1 MKPYL
6 PETYFQTENDP
17 IRCLLLLKR
26 LVFKSEL
33 IIKQV
38 EQIHNIPEK
47 LNTTVPENLIAV
59 CEVCLIFISLFS
71 HFVSLLVLC
80 VYID

>member
-1 MKPYL
+1 MFYSLSTFIVKPYL
-6 PETYFQTENDP
+6 PDSYFRSEHDS

-38 EQIHNIPEK
+38 DQIHNIPEK
-47 LNTTVPENLIAV
+47 LNTTVPEELIAV
-59 CEVCLIFISLFS
+59 CEVSLP
-71 HFVSLLVLC
+71 
-80 VYID
+80 

>member
-1 MKPYL
+1 MPDSFFRS
-6 PETYFQTENDP
+6 EHDS

-38 EQIHNIPEK
+38 DQIHNIPEK
-47 LNTTVPENLIAV
+47 LNTTVPEELMAV
-59 CEVCLIFISLFS
+59 CEVCLFQLFL
-71 HFVSLLVLC
+71 FNN
-80 VYID
+80 YIINYITYFWI